1 MTPATKEN
9 LLTIIFLILALF
21 LGATILVSLTGC
33 ATHDVVRHVSSS
45 DPHAEVDAAL
55 SSVRFSQQ
63 SAAAQATH
71 LATIVTDP
79 VAKTAVRD
87 LQATIN
93 DLGLKLET
101 ATGKIAWYEAQ
112 YDQITHE
119 RDQWKAE
126 DAKDKALR
134 TRAERERDALVW
146 IFSLAAGMAALS
158 TFKPALQVVQMPW
171 QLIALAGIFVGGFA
185 LGFSIGRW
193 SLHFLSEFT
202 PHLPF

>member
-1 MTPATKEN
+1 MTPAIKETAV
-9 LLTIIFLILALF
+9 LILSVILALF
-21 LGATILVSLTGC
+21 LAATVLVSLTGC
-33 ATHDVVRHVSSS
+33 ASSPVRHVSSS
-45 DPHAEVDAAL
+45 TPHAEVDAAL
-55 SSVRFSQQ
+55 SSARVSQQ
-63 SAAAQATH
+63 SAAAQATR
-71 LATIVTDP
+71 LAAIVTDP
-79 VAKTAVRD
+79 VAKNAVRD

-112 YDQITHE
+112 YDIAIGQ
-119 RDQWKAE
+119 RDWWQAE

-134 TRAERERDALVW
+134 ARAERERDALVW
-146 IFSLAAGMAALS
+146 IFSIAAGMAALS

-171 QLIALAGIFVGGFA
+171 QLVALAGIFVGGFA